1 MNFLSLTS
9 LLLFGLA
16 LPIVLLYILKL
27 RRRREPVSTLMFWEQ
42 LFREKQTTS
51 LFQKL
56 KHLLSLLFQLLF
68 LALLALAVARPQ
80 FAFITKAARRI
91 ILIIDHSASMNAL
104 ESSDEERESNRV
116 ASNSRLESAKQ
127 RALRMVEGLRFME
140 EMMVISCHAKPTI
153 HSPFTTTRSHCDR
166 QFNQYSQPTS
176 TPILNPHW
184 IWRMLLPKQNRAPK
198 SSSSAIFKQFPKIC

>member
-68 LALLALAVARPQ
+68 LALLALSGTLGARDRPTAVCIYYQSRP
-80 FAFITKAARRI
+80 AYHLDYR
-91 ILIIDHSASMNAL
+91 
-104 ESSDEERESNRV
+104 
-116 ASNSRLESAKQ
+116 
-127 RALRMVEGLRFME
+127 
-140 EMMVISCHAKPTI
+140 
-153 HSPFTTTRSHCDR
+153 PFGKHECS
-166 QFNQYSQPTS
+166 
-176 TPILNPHW
+176 
-184 IWRMLLPKQNRAPK
+184 
-198 SSSSAIFKQFPKIC
+198 